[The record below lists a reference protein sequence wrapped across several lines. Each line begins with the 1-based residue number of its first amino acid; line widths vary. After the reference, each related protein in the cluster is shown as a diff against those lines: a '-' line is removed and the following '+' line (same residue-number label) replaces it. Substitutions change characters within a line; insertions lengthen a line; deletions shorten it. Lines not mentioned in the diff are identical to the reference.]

1 MCCTHG
7 LAGSGDDS
15 SHASDAV
22 IQSASLTAAHTDFI
36 RLGASMGG
44 CTASRLE
51 GTTSDMDSLTSSRLA
66 LPVVFVSERLDS
78 RWQDLRDVGTAP
90 RIQDLPST
98 RFLVLE
104 DIWIVSTFLR
114 LREAGVPVEIDSCPR
129 EDSINIVCTPR
140 VLLGSLPRR
149 SVIVSIRADRVAQT
163 WGDLSLVQNPL
174 NLDRPTDWLIDHWPQ
189 PNIIPRRS
197 ERGDRVERV
206 GVIGP
211 VSSMAAEIR
220 DPRFQ
225 ARLESMGFELVIR
238 SDGTSWNDY
247 SDLDVQLTY
256 RVAPKA
262 TLRCKPATKIVQSWI
277 ARCPAITAIEPCFRA
292 VGRSGVDYLEATS
305 APEIISHLQNLRDQP
320 DFYRSLIEC
329 GSSRARSHDEAAVL
343 RQWIAF
349 LEGPASSLL
358 RHRLSGKAPA
368 RSRLLTRAS
377 VIGSV
382 ARYKVF
388 LRKEMIYSRLR
399 GMLIHRG
406 AIDELPAP

>member
-1 MCCTHG
+1 
-7 LAGSGDDS
+7 
-15 SHASDAV
+15 
-22 IQSASLTAAHTDFI
+22 
-36 RLGASMGG
+36 
-44 CTASRLE
+44 
-51 GTTSDMDSLTSSRLA
+51 MDPLPSTQLA

-78 RWQDLRDVGTAP
+78 RWQDLRDVGAAP

-114 LREAGVPVEIDSCPR
+114 LREAGLAVEIDSSPR
-129 EDSINIVCTPR
+129 EDSINIVCMPR

-149 SVIVSIRADRVAQT
+149 SVIVSIRADRAAQT
-163 WGDLSLVQNPL
+163 WGDLSIVQNPL

-225 ARLESMGFELVIR
+225 ARLNSMGFELVIR
-238 SDGTSWNDY
+238 SDGRSWNDY

-256 RVAPKA
+256 RVGPKA
-262 TLRCKPATKIVQSWI
+262 LLRCKPATKIVQSWI
-277 ARCPAITAIEPCFRA
+277 ARCPAITGMESCFRA

-305 APEIISHLQNLRDQP
+305 AREIISSLQTLRNQP
-320 DFYRSLIEC
+320 HFYRSLIEC
-329 GSSRARSHDEAAVL
+329 GSVRARSHDEAAVL

-358 RHRLSGKAPA
+358 RRRLSGKAPA
-368 RSRLLTRAS
+368 RNRLLTRAS
-377 VIGSV
+377 VIHSV
-382 ARYKVF
+382 ARHRILLKKV
-388 LRKEMIYSRLR
+388 KIHDRLR
-399 GMLIHRG
+399 GVLIHRG
-406 AIDELPAP
+406 AIDERPAP